1 MKKKT
6 IERFN
11 IFNEQ
16 SEKHNFETTFTKYKN
31 ELFKRKKQQLK
42 ISRKTVV

>member
-16 SEKHNFETTFTKYKN
+16 YEKHNFITTFTKNKN
-31 ELFKRKKQQLK
+31 ELSIRKKQQLK